1 MELLEAVA
9 FHIQTVEHHISHRV
23 CCFVHLYNVGND
35 HIFSK
40 GWPVSIGVFADIITW
55 YSLCTFVG
63 CWGMLSCIPSCRW
76 PATMFCSIHLCE
88 AVGYDGLKPSSTQ
101 DSFYGTPKERL
112 SRLYSCHALTRAII
126 RLCQKQIQIPPSG
139 PHRKAILSQI

>member
-9 FHIQTVEHHISHRV
+9 FLIQTQSNIKFFTEYVALSICTMSATTT
-23 CCFVHLYNVGND
+23 F
-35 HIFSK
+35 FSM
-40 GWPVSIGVFADIITW
+40 GRPVSIGFFADITC

-63 CWGMLSCIPSCRW
+63 CWGTLSCIPSCRW
-76 PATMFCSIHLCE
+76 SATTFCSIHLCE

-112 SRLYSCHALTRAII
+112 SRLYSSHALTIAII